1 MSPLLLKIIGVLAI
15 GMAVWALITGKVMA
29 GARGLKANYYFRKES
44 PLLFYG
50 FIVIYLFI
58 GAVVLSNSG

>member
-15 GMAVWALITGKVMA
+15 GMAVWGLVTGKVMA
-29 GARGLKANYYFRKES
+29 GARGLDTNYYYRKEN

-50 FIVIYLFI
+50 FVVVYLFI
-58 GAVVLSNSG
+58 GVVVLSSSR

>member
-29 GARGLKANYYFRKES
+29 GARGLKANFYNRKES